1 MILRIQTLYLFLIF
15 ALGTTLFIENPIVNE
30 IHFRIGN
37 QTQMEFTQYW
47 CYAEIGTGSAI
58 PLWKTNVFH
67 AVLLL
72 MVSISSIVAIFFP
85 RNPRLQ
91 FGLSFISFF
100 FSGFLLSR
108 LLIQFR
114 IRLHQLDHAV
124 INALE
129 TPHLLWFGLLFAL
142 QISVLRYLWPDV
154 RRIKRS

>member
-37 QTQMEFTQYW
+37 QTQMEFTQFWY
-47 CYAEIGTGSAI
+47 YAMIGKGSPI
-58 PLWKTNVFH
+58 PLWKIDVLH
-67 AVLLL
+67 GALLL
-72 MVSISSIVAIFFP
+72 MVSICSIVAIFFP
-85 RNPRLQ
+85 RKPRLQ
-91 FGLSFISFF
+91 FVLSFMSFF
-100 FSGFLLSR
+100 FTVFLLTR

-124 INALE
+124 IDATE

-142 QISVLRYLWPDV
+142 QISVLRYLWPEV
-154 RRIKRS
+154 KPIKRS